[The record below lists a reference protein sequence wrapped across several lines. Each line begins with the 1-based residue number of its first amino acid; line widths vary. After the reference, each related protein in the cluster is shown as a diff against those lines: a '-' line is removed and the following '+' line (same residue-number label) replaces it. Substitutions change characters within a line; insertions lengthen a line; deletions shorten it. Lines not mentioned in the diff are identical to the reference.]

1 MLKALISH
9 TILLIMIYSI
19 FPFLAISIWTG
30 VLSLNLY
37 VSLYSSSNQESQ
49 FDVVGNT
56 KQQVLRRSKVST
68 MNDVVMEDSSVTSS
82 TASHNTKAADAMQY
96 YDLHH
101 SGTKIIV
108 NITTDDDDEVSRS
121 SSSCECELMSVDCLD
136 SIRCLLLQNRDTRQ
150 HRIAAGVFTRHL
162 IKLSSMSSSSPRR
175 QDFYLFDYANTPI
188 GKALQYDAIETWG
201 TLKEGRG
208 IGRRDVQQEVHDPFI
223 DDTNIPYCV
232 KHNLLG
238 RSCVYRSYYQNDID
252 EEEEL
257 DALEEKALNNYD
269 AKLLSILADNPNNG
283 TCYYDEIHYQM
294 RTQTFMTFAH
304 LVRILF
310 NRQPHVREFY
320 KEHVKTIKGVTN
332 DQLPTLR
339 VSLHIRRADSW

>member
-1 MLKALISH
+1 
-9 TILLIMIYSI
+9 
-19 FPFLAISIWTG
+19 
-30 VLSLNLY
+30 
-37 VSLYSSSNQESQ
+37 
-49 FDVVGNT
+49 
-56 KQQVLRRSKVST
+56 
-68 MNDVVMEDSSVTSS
+68 
-82 TASHNTKAADAMQY
+82 MQY

-108 NITTDDDDEVSRS
+108 NITTDEDDDDEEAS

-162 IKLSSMSSSSPRR
+162 IKLSSMSSSSP
-175 QDFYLFDYANTPI
+175 QEEDFYLFDYANTPI